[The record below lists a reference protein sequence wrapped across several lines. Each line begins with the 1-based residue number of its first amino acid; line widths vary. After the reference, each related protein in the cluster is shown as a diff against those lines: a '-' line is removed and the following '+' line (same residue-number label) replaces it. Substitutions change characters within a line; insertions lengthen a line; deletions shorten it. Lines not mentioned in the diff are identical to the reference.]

1 MLYYQYKKERYKT
14 MKRMM
19 YNTMVTIMLIVT
31 IFGGVRIARLININ
45 NNNYTREGV
54 VVAIDTSNE
63 EVIIVDTTSNEWRF
77 YGVGYEEGD
86 TVTMTMDNN
95 NTVTMTMDNII
106 NDDIIKNVT
115 INTY

>member
-1 MLYYQYKKERYKT
+1 

-19 YNTMVTIMLIVT
+19 YNTMVTIMLIAT
-31 IFGGVRIARLININ
+31 IFSGVRIARLININ
-45 NNNYTREGV
+45 NNYTREGV
-54 VVAIDTSNE
+54 VIETHAFTE
-63 EVIIVDTTSNEWRF
+63 EVIIVDTTGNEWCF

-95 NTVTMTMDNII
+95 NTDNII

-115 INTY
+115 VNTY

>member
-1 MLYYQYKKERYKT
+1 MKKI
-14 MKRMM
+14 MH
-19 YNTMVTIMLIVT
+19 NTMITVMLIVT
-31 IFGGVRIARLININ
+31 IFGGATIARLI

-54 VVAIDTSNE
+54 AVATHASNE
-63 EVIIVDTTSNEWRF
+63 EVIIVDTTGNEWCF

-95 NTVTMTMDNII
+95 NTDNII

-115 INTY
+115 VNTY

>member
-1 MLYYQYKKERYKT
+1 

-19 YNTMVTIMLIVT
+19 YDTMVIVMLMATIS
-31 IFGGVRIARLININ
+31 GGVRIARLINN

-63 EVIIVDTTSNEWRF
+63 EVIILDTTGNEWCL

-86 TVTMTMDNN
+86 IVTMTMDNN
-95 NTVTMTMDNII
+95 NTNNII

-115 INTY
+115 VNTY

>member
-1 MLYYQYKKERYKT
+1 
-14 MKRMM
+14 MKRIM
-19 YNTMVTIMLIVT
+19 YDTMITVMLMAT
-31 IFGGVRIARLININ
+31 IFGGTTRARLT
-45 NNNYTREGV
+45 NNNYMRKGV
-54 VVAIDTSNE
+54 VVATHASNE
-63 EVIIVDTTSNEWRF
+63 EVIVVDTTGNEWCF

-95 NTVTMTMDNII
+95 STDNII

>member
-1 MLYYQYKKERYKT
+1 

-19 YNTMVTIMLIVT
+19 YNTMVTIMLMAT
-31 IFGGVRIARLININ
+31 IFGGATIARLI

-54 VVAIDTSNE
+54 VVATHASNE
-63 EVIIVDTTSNEWRF
+63 EIVIVDTTGNEWCF

-95 NTVTMTMDNII
+95 NTNNII
-106 NDDIIKNVT
+106 NDDTIKNVT
-115 INTY
+115 VNTY

>member
-1 MLYYQYKKERYKT
+1 

-19 YNTMVTIMLIVT
+19 YNTMVTIMLIT
-31 IFGGVRIARLININ
+31 AIFGGVRIARLINIY

-54 VVAIDTSNE
+54 VVATHASTE
-63 EVIIVDTTSNEWRF
+63 EIIIVDTTGNEWCF

-86 TVTMTMDNN
+86 TVTMTMDKN
-95 NTVTMTMDNII
+95 NTDNII

>member
-1 MLYYQYKKERYKT
+1 

-19 YNTMVTIMLIVT
+19 YDIMVTVMLMAT
-31 IFGGVRIARLININ
+31 IFGGVTIVRLI

-54 VVAIDTSNE
+54 VVATHAANE
-63 EVIIVDTTSNEWRF
+63 EVIIVDTTGNEWCF
-77 YGVGYEEGD
+77 YGVDYEEGD

-95 NTVTMTMDNII
+95 NTDNFI

-115 INTY
+115 VNTY

>member
-1 MLYYQYKKERYKT
+1 

-19 YNTMVTIMLIVT
+19 YNTMVIVILVVT
-31 IFGGVRIARLININ
+31 IFGGVTIARLIN

-54 VVAIDTSNE
+54 VIATHASNE
-63 EVIIVDTTSNEWRF
+63 EVIIVDTTGNEWCF

-95 NTVTMTMDNII
+95 NTDSII
-106 NDDIIKNVT
+106 NDDIIKNVAV
-115 INTY
+115 NTY

>member
-1 MLYYQYKKERYKT
+1 

-19 YNTMVTIMLIVT
+19 YDTMVTVMLIIT
-31 IFGGVRIARLININ
+31 IFGGATIARLININ

-54 VVAIDTSNE
+54 VVAIDTSTE
-63 EVIIVDTTSNEWRF
+63 EVIIVDTTGNEWCL

-86 TVTMTMDNN
+86 IVTMTMDNN
-95 NTVTMTMDNII
+95 NTDNII

-115 INTY
+115 VNTY

>member
-1 MLYYQYKKERYKT
+1 

-19 YNTMVTIMLIVT
+19 YNTMVTIMLIAT
-31 IFGGVRIARLININ
+31 IFGRVRIARLININ

-54 VVAIDTSNE
+54 VVATHTSNE
-63 EVIIVDTTSNEWRF
+63 EVIVVDTTGNEWCF
-77 YGVGYEEGD
+77 YGVGYGEGD

-95 NTVTMTMDNII
+95 NTDNII

-115 INTY
+115 VNTH

>member
-1 MLYYQYKKERYKT
+1 

-19 YNTMVTIMLIVT
+19 YNTMVIIMLIAT
-31 IFGGVRIARLININ
+31 IFGEVRIVRLTNT
-45 NNNYTREGV
+45 NNNYIREGV
-54 VVAIDTSNE
+54 VVATHTSNE
-63 EVIIVDTTSNEWRF
+63 EVIVVDTTGNEWCF

-95 NTVTMTMDNII
+95 NTDNII

-115 INTY
+115 VNTH

>member
-1 MLYYQYKKERYKT
+1 

-19 YNTMVTIMLIVT
+19 YNTMVTIMLIAT

-45 NNNYTREGV
+45 NNNYIREGV
-54 VVAIDTSNE
+54 VIAIDTSNE
-63 EVIIVDTTSNEWRF
+63 EVIILDTTGNEWCL

-86 TVTMTMDNN
+86 IVTMTMNNN
-95 NTVTMTMDNII
+95 NTDNII

-115 INTY
+115 VNTY

>member
-1 MLYYQYKKERYKT
+1 

-19 YNTMVTIMLIVT
+19 YGTMVIVMLMAA
-31 IFGGVRIARLININ
+31 IFVRVILAIFV

-54 VVAIDTSNE
+54 IVATHASNE
-63 EVIIVDTTSNEWRF
+63 EVIIVDTTSNEWCF
-77 YGVGYEEGD
+77 YGVGYEVGD

-95 NTVTMTMDNII
+95 NTDNFI

-115 INTY
+115 VNTY

>member
-1 MLYYQYKKERYKT
+1 MKKI
-14 MKRMM
+14 M
-19 YNTMVTIMLIVT
+19 YNTMVTVMLIVT
-31 IFGGVRIARLININ
+31 IFDGATIARLIN

-54 VVAIDTSNE
+54 VVATHASNE
-63 EVIIVDTTSNEWRF
+63 EVIVVDTTGNEWCF

-95 NTVTMTMDNII
+95 NTDNII

-115 INTY
+115 VNTY

>member
-1 MLYYQYKKERYKT
+1 

-19 YNTMVTIMLIVT
+19 YNTMVTIMLMAT
-31 IFGGVRIARLININ
+31 IFGGATIARLI

-54 VVAIDTSNE
+54 VVATHVSNE
-63 EVIIVDTTSNEWRF
+63 EVIIVDTTGNEWCF

-95 NTVTMTMDNII
+95 NTNNII
-106 NDDIIKNVT
+106 NDDTIKNVT
-115 INTY
+115 VNTY

>member
-1 MLYYQYKKERYKT
+1 MKKVMYDT
-14 MKRMM
+14 MA
-19 YNTMVTIMLIVT
+19 VVMLIVV
-31 IFGGVRIARLININ
+31 IFGGTTIAKLI

-54 VVAIDTSNE
+54 VIATQASTE
-63 EVIIVDTTSNEWRF
+63 EVIIVDTTGNEWCF

-95 NTVTMTMDNII
+95 STDNII

-115 INTY
+115 VNTY

>member
-1 MLYYQYKKERYKT
+1 

-19 YNTMVTIMLIVT
+19 YGTMVIVMLIVV
-31 IFGGVRIARLININ
+31 IFGGVTIAKLI

-54 VVAIDTSNE
+54 VIETHASTE
-63 EVIIVDTTSNEWRF
+63 EVIIVDTTGNEWCF
-77 YGVGYEEGD
+77 YDVGYEEGD
-86 TVTMTMDNN
+86 TVTMTMDKN
-95 NTVTMTMDNII
+95 NTDNII